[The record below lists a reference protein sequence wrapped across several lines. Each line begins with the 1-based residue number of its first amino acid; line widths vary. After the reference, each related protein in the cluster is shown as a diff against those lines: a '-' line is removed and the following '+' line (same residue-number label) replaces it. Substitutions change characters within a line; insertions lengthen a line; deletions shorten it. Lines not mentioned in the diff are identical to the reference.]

1 MSEIIIAIDGHSAT
15 GKSST
20 AKIMAKHLGYIYL
33 DSGAMYRATTLY
45 FLINKI
51 DLENAA
57 QINKALEELTI
68 EFRKDENGLPLTFL
82 NGENV
87 EEKIRSMEISSN
99 VSKVSA
105 IKAVRIAMVEQQR
118 KLGENK
124 GIVMDGR
131 DIGSVVFPNAE
142 LKIFMTAS
150 AKVRAE
156 RRKKELAE
164 KGQKISFEEILKNVV
179 DRDEQDSSR
188 KESPLI
194 KVEDAI
200 EIDNSIM
207 SFEEQVNQIIKLAEA
222 KITTAV

>member
-20 AKIMAKHLGYIYL
+20 AKKVAKHLGYIYL

-45 FLINKI
+45 FLIN
-51 DLENAA
+51 DVELESAS
-57 QINKALEELTI
+57 QIQKALDNTDI
-68 EFRKDENGLPLTFL
+68 GFRKDENGLPLTIL

-87 EEKIRSMEISSN
+87 EDKIRTMEISSK

-105 IKAVRIAMVEQQR
+105 IKAVRVAMVEQQR

-131 DIGSVVFPNAE
+131 DIGSVVFPGAE

-150 AKVRAE
+150 ANVRAE
-156 RRKKELAE
+156 RRQKELAE
-164 KGQKISFEEILKNVV
+164 KGEDIAFDEILKNVM
-179 DRDEQDSSR
+179 DRDEQDSTR

-194 KVEDAI
+194 KVDDAI
-200 EIDNSIM
+200 EIDNSNM
-207 SFEEQVNQIIKLAEA
+207 SFEEQVNKIIGLAET
-222 KITTAV
+222 KITATV

>member
-20 AKIMAKHLGYIYL
+20 AKIVAKHLGYIYL

-45 FLINKI
+45 FLNDKI
-51 DLENAA
+51 DLGNAA
-57 QINKALEELTI
+57 QIKEALEELTI

-105 IKAVRIAMVEQQR
+105 IKAVRVAMVEQQR

-156 RRKKELAE
+156 RRQKELAE

-179 DRDEQDSSR
+179 DRDEQDSTR

-207 SFEEQVNQIIKLAEA
+207 SFDEQVKQIIELAEA

>member
-1 MSEIIIAIDGHSAT
+1 MSDIIIAIDGHSAT

-20 AKIMAKHLGYIYL
+20 AKMVAKHLGYIYL
-33 DSGAMYRATTLY
+33 DSGAMYRAATY
-45 FLINKI
+45 YMFKNKV
-51 DLENAA
+51 DLSSAA
-57 QINKALEELTI
+57 QIGKALDNIEI
-68 EFRKDENGLPLTFL
+68 EFIKDDSGLPLTYL
-82 NGENV
+82 NNELV
-87 EEKIRSMEISSN
+87 EDKIRSMEISSK

-105 IKAVRIAMVEQQR
+105 VKAVRVAMVEQQR

-150 AKVRAE
+150 AEVRAE
-156 RRKKELAE
+156 RRQKELLE
-164 KGQKISFEEILKNVV
+164 KGERVPFEEILKNVV
-179 DRDEQDSSR
+179 DRDEQDSFR

-207 SFEEQVNQIIKLAEA
+207 SFEEQVNQIIELAEA

>member
-1 MSEIIIAIDGHSAT
+1 MSDIIIAIDGHSAT

-20 AKIMAKHLGYIYL
+20 AKRVAKHLGYIYL

-45 FLINKI
+45 FLNNDIE
-51 DLENAA
+51 LESAS
-57 QINKALEELTI
+57 QIQKALDHINI
-68 EFRKDENGLPLTFL
+68 EFKKDENGLPITYL
-82 NGENV
+82 NGKNV
-87 EEKIRSMEISSN
+87 EEEIRTMETSSR

-105 IKAVRIAMVEQQR
+105 IKAVRVAMVKQQR

-131 DIGSVVFPNAE
+131 DIGSVVFPDAE

-156 RRKKELAE
+156 RRQKELAE
-164 KGQKISFEEILKNVV
+164 KGQNVHFNEILKNVV
-179 DRDEQDSSR
+179 DRDQLDSTR

-194 KVEDAI
+194 KVDDAI
-200 EIDNSIM
+200 EIDNSTM
-207 SFEEQVNQIIKLAEA
+207 SFEEQVNQIIDLAEA
-222 KITTAV
+222 KIAALS

>member
-20 AKIMAKHLGYIYL
+20 AKIVAKHLGYIYL

-45 FLINKI
+45 FLNDKI
-51 DLENAA
+51 DLGNAA
-57 QINKALEELTI
+57 QIKEALEELTI

-105 IKAVRIAMVEQQR
+105 IKAVRVAMVEQQR

-156 RRKKELAE
+156 RRQKELAE
-164 KGQKISFEEILKNVV
+164 KGQKISFGEILKNVV

-207 SFEEQVNQIIKLAEA
+207 SFDEQVKQIIELAEA

>member
-1 MSEIIIAIDGHSAT
+1 MSDIIIAIDGHSAT

-20 AKIMAKHLGYIYL
+20 AKIVAKHLGYIYL

-45 FLINKI
+45 FLTNKI
-51 DLENAA
+51 ALENADR
-57 QINKALEELTI
+57 IKKALDEIEI
-68 EFRKDENGLPLTFL
+68 EFRKDKEGLPLTFL

-87 EEKIRSMEISSN
+87 EDRIRTMEISSN
-99 VSKVSA
+99 VSRVSA
-105 IKAVRIAMVEQQR
+105 IKAVRAAMVEQQR

-131 DIGSVVFPNAE
+131 DIGSVVFPKAE

-156 RRKKELAE
+156 RRQKELAE
-164 KGQKISFEEILKNVV
+164 KGENITFDEILKNVM

-194 KVEDAI
+194 KVDDAI
-200 EIDNSIM
+200 EIDNSNM
-207 SFEEQVNQIIKLAEA
+207 SFDEQVTKIIDLAEA
-222 KITTAV
+222 KIAALP